1 MGLFFLSKSM
11 DVADAKRNLVRY
23 QQNIN
28 HAKALHPQDM
38 TSSEI
43 DCVCRFIHKQQRLIN
58 GIEEQLAKAVK
69 K

>member
-1 MGLFFLSKSM
+1 M

-23 QQNIN
+23 QQNVE

-43 DCVCRFIHKQQRLIN
+43 DCVCRFIRNQQRLIN
-58 GIEEQLAKAVK
+58 AIEQQLAKAGK